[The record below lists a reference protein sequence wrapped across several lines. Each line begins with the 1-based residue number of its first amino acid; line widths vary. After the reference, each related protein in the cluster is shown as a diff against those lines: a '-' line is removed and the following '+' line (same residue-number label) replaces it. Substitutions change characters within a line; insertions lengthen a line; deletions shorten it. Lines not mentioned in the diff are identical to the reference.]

1 MMGNLGVQR
10 YTLVAARGGHAAVT
24 EGEHWRAVY
33 GELLVM
39 EDDDI
44 PPSADRSLR
53 TAYEK
58 YLAQ

>member
-1 MMGNLGVQR
+1 
-10 YTLVAARGGHAAVT
+10 VT
-24 EGEHWRAVY
+24 EGELWRTVY

-53 TAYEK
+53 TAYDK